1 MNLSKNVKVTKVA
14 AAATS
19 AGTAIDSTAV
29 DMSGFEGVIF
39 VGSIATANAGNTAN
53 AAQATTSGGSYADLA
68 GSEVAPGDNG
78 DSFLID
84 VYRPRE
90 RFVRCEI
97 DRSGANS
104 ATGDIYAIQ
113 YGAASKPTV
122 HGATIDAIL
131 AISPAEA

>member
-1 MNLSKNVKVTKVA
+1 MNLSKGVKITKVA
-14 AAATS
+14 AGATS
-19 AGTAIDSTAV
+19 AGTAIDSAAV
-29 DMSGFEGVIF
+29 DMTGFEGVIF
-39 VGSIATANAGNTAN
+39 VGSIATANAGNLAL

-68 GSEVAPGDNG
+68 GTSVAPGDNG

-97 DRSGANS
+97 DRSGANTV
-104 ATGDIYAIQ
+104 TGDVYAIQ
-113 YGAASKPTV
+113 YTAASKPTTQ
-122 HGATIDAIL
+122 GSTIDSVL